1 VSEVGPTYRGEPCT
15 TMATGIQT
23 HVGCCGFVVA
33 QEQYFRLF
41 KVIEIQQTF
50 YQLPRLRTAE
60 KWRKAAPD
68 DFEFTLK
75 AWQLIT
81 HEPSSP
87 TYRRLGTKIEPAE
100 MGEYGSFRSTAAVKD
115 AWARTAMFA
124 RALGAKIVVFQCPAS
139 FRATKEHVGNLRA
152 FFAGI
157 DREGL
162 QFAWEPRGAWPN
174 RLVKDLCGELDLIH
188 CVDPFRSE
196 AQHGEIQY
204 FRLHGVTGYQYRYND
219 GELERLKR
227 WVEDKSTYVLFNNN
241 WMKED
246 ALRFLEMTGGGQIS
260 ADR

>member
-1 VSEVGPTYRGEPCT
+1 
-15 TMATGIQT
+15 MATRTQT
-23 HVGCCGFVVA
+23 QVGCCGFVVA
-33 QEQYFRLF
+33 QQQYFRLF

-50 YQLPRLRTAE
+50 YQLLRLQTAE

-81 HEPSSP
+81 HDPSSP
-87 TYRRLGTKIEPAE
+87 TYRRLSKKIEPTA
-100 MGEYGSFRSTAAVKD
+100 MGEYGGFRPTAPVKE

-124 RALGAKIVVFQCPAS
+124 RALRAKIVVFQCPVS
-139 FRATKEHVGNLRA
+139 FRPTKEHVADLRA

-162 QFAWEPRGAWPN
+162 QPAWEPRGAWPN
-174 RLVKDLCGELDLIH
+174 RLVRDLCRELGLVH
-188 CVDPFRSE
+188 CVDPFQSE

-204 FRLHGVTGYQYRYND
+204 FRLHGVTGYQYRYTVD
-219 GELERLKR
+219 DLERLKA
-227 WVEDKSTYVLFNNN
+227 WAGKKATYVFFNNN

-246 ALRFLEMTGGGQIS
+246 ALRFLEMTGGGES
-260 ADR
+260 T